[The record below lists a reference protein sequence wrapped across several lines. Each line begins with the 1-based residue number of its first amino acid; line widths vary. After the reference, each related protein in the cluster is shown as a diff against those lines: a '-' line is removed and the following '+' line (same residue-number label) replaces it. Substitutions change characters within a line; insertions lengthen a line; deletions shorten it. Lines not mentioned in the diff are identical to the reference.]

1 MHLRSKHINYFWR
14 TTMSKNI
21 KKISKDKIKESN
33 NAEYKTPYK
42 PKKYHSAFL
51 NTVNRDAHSSRPET
65 VGKLATEI
73 FPNYVENAIEPNPE
87 NWKKYYQD
95 NHSEQY
101 DSGLEKLKKQF
112 EVEKQA
118 INSITEQDLV
128 DYYDDLM
135 FTKTFSG
142 LYAQEEILKDIAANK
157 NATYRKPNAI
167 EEGQGIDGYIDDVP
181 YSVKSETYKDSA
193 AKNNETIKAKMV
205 YYCENKK
212 DKSIDYYIEE
222 ENEQ

>member
-1 MHLRSKHINYFWR
+1 
-14 TTMSKNI
+14 MSKNI

-112 EVEKQA
+112 ELEKQA

>member
-1 MHLRSKHINYFWR
+1 
-14 TTMSKNI
+14 MSKNI

-73 FPNYVENAIEPNPE
+73 FPNYVENSIEPNPE

-112 EVEKQA
+112 ELEKQA

>member
-1 MHLRSKHINYFWR
+1 
-14 TTMSKNI
+14 MSKDI

-33 NAEYKTPYK
+33 NAEYKSTYK

-73 FPNYVENAIEPNPE
+73 FPDYVENAIDPSPE

-95 NHSEQY
+95 NYSERY
-101 DSGLEKLKKQF
+101 DSGLEKLKRQF
-112 EVEKQA
+112 ELEKQA
-118 INSITEQDLV
+118 INSITEQDLI

-142 LYAQEEILKDIAANK
+142 LYAQDEILRDIAANK

-167 EEGQGIDGYIDDVP
+167 EEGQGIDGYVDNVP
-181 YSVKSETYKDSA
+181 YSVKPETYKDST
-193 AKNNETIKAKMV
+193 AKNNETIQAKMV
-205 YYCENKK
+205 YYSENKK
-212 DKSIDYYIEE
+212 DKSINYYIEE
-222 ENEQ
+222 DDEQ

>member
-1 MHLRSKHINYFWR
+1 
-14 TTMSKNI
+14 MSKDI
-21 KKISKDKIKESN
+21 KKIPKDKIKESN
-33 NAEYKTPYK
+33 NSEYKITYK

-73 FPNYVENAIEPNPE
+73 FPNYVENAIEPSPE

-112 EVEKQA
+112 ELEKQA

-205 YYCENKK
+205 YYSENKK
-212 DKSIDYYIEE
+212 DKSVDYYIEE
-222 ENEQ
+222 EDEQ

>member
-1 MHLRSKHINYFWR
+1 
-14 TTMSKNI
+14 MSKDI
-21 KKISKDKIKESN
+21 KKIPKDKIKESN
-33 NAEYKTPYK
+33 NLEYKITYK

-73 FPNYVENAIEPNPE
+73 FPNYVENAIEPSPE

-112 EVEKQA
+112 ELEKQA

-128 DYYDDLM
+128 DYNKAIKIRFSVDD
-135 FTKTFSG
+135 TPSIN
-142 LYAQEEILKDIAANK
+142 EI
-157 NATYRKPNAI
+157 
-167 EEGQGIDGYIDDVP
+167 
-181 YSVKSETYKDSA
+181 
-193 AKNNETIKAKMV
+193 
-205 YYCENKK
+205 KK
-212 DKSIDYYIEE
+212 LLFVFARESFG
-222 ENEQ
+222 

>member
-1 MHLRSKHINYFWR
+1 
-14 TTMSKNI
+14 MSKDI
-21 KKISKDKIKESN
+21 KKISKDKIKASN
-33 NAEYKTPYK
+33 SSEYKTAYK

-51 NTVNRDAHSSRPET
+51 NTVNKDARSSRPET

-73 FPNYVENAIEPNPE
+73 FPNYVDNAIEPSSE

-101 DSGLEKLKKQF
+101 NKGLEKLKRQF
-112 EVEKQA
+112 ELEKQA
-118 INSITEQDLV
+118 INAITEQDLV

-135 FTKTFSG
+135 FSKTFSG
-142 LYAQEEILKDIAANK
+142 LYVQDEILRDIADK
-157 NATYRKPNAI
+157 KKATYRKPNAI
-167 EEGQGIDGYIDDVP
+167 EEGQGIDGYIDDIP

-193 AKNNETIKAKMV
+193 AKNNETINAKMV
-205 YYCENKK
+205 YYSENKK

-222 ENEQ
+222 EDEQWNIL